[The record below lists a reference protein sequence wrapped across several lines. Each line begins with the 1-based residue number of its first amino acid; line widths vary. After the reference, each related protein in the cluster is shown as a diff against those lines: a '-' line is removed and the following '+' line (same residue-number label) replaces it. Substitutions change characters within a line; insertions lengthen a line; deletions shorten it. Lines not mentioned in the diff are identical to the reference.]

1 MIGFTATPS
10 RVTSIVSIAGLT
22 VTGHATVTSMVPL
35 PEDCALNTIDTGVVS
50 PAVTTTS
57 LALPTA
63 TVSPPLSL
71 PSTLMSHVPT
81 SRSIVG
87 FESVVTTGALPTG
100 PLKLMRYE
108 ATVTVG
114 RIVLDPPPVPN
125 SSSTRPVDGLLSA
138 QLVRMARRPIP

>member
-1 MIGFTATPS
+1 
-10 RVTSIVSIAGLT
+10 
-22 VTGHATVTSMVPL
+22 MVPL

-114 RIVLDPPPVPN
+114 RIVLAPPPAPKLQLHP
-125 SSSTRPVDGLLSA
+125 TR
-138 QLVRMARRPIP
+138 RIPEWVAAPKGKNDNKAEEH